1 MPGFGAAASPCRP
14 PGTTGQFKKEI
25 PMGKLSLAAA
35 GCAAVFT
42 LSAAAAEAPVIVKIP
57 RLTVEAS
64 EKLARAAMEACRKQ
78 GIQIGVTV
86 VDRSGDPMVVMR
98 DTLAPRITLE
108 ISKQKAYTAV
118 NFNAPTSA
126 MANRYTQP
134 FSVGK
139 VEGLVFSAGGLPIDA
154 AGNIV
159 GAIGVSGAATG
170 EQDEVCARAGVDA
183 IRFDLDSVGP

>member
-1 MPGFGAAASPCRP
+1 MRKLPLIAAS
-14 PGTTGQFKKEI
+14 
-25 PMGKLSLAAA
+25 
-35 GCAAVFT
+35 CAVLFASPT
-42 LSAAAAEAPVIVKIP
+42 IAAEEPVIVKIP

-64 EKLARAAMEACRKQ
+64 GKLAHAAMEACRKQ

-86 VDRSGDPMVVMR
+86 VDRSGDAMVVLR

-118 NFNAPTSA
+118 NFNAATSA
-126 MANRYTQP
+126 MVDRFPQP

-139 VEGLVFSAGGLPIDA
+139 VEGLVFSAGGVPIEA

-159 GAIGVSGAATG
+159 GAVGVSGAATG
-170 EQDEVCARAGVDA
+170 EQDEACARAGIQA
-183 IRFDLDSVGP
+183 IQFELETAGL